1 VIYRILTDHLG
12 SVRLVINATDITISQ
27 RMDYDAWGNVVAHTN
42 PGFQPFGYAGGLY
55 DRDAGLTR
63 FGARDYNPAV
73 GRWTAKDPIGF
84 AGGDSNHY
92 SYVAI
97 TPAMSPTQRGFWILV
112 AVCFTPRRRMAHTW
126 PRPSLLRGT
135 SSRAPQRALNDFVFV
150 EGQAIQNGPRPV
162 FGLDYLRDNLGR
174 ITSLFDTVAGMT
186 TIHEYSYDVAGRLS
200 TVMRNGAE
208 VASYTYDPNG
218 NRLTATG
225 ERPSS
230 GVYDAQDRL
239 LSDGTSTYTY
249 RGSGELLTKTTG
261 SVVTVYNYDALGNLI
276 SASLPG
282 GRTIEYV
289 VDGAS
294 RRVGKKVNGALVQGF
309 LYSSTLRIAAEL
321 DRAGTVVSRFVYGTR
336 INVPEY
342 MQRGGVTHRILTDHL
357 GSVRL
362 VINTTDNTITQRMD
376 YDAWGNV
383 VTDTNPGFEPF
394 GYAGG
399 LYDRDTGLTRFGAR
413 DYDPAVGRWT
423 AKDPIGFGGGDAD
436 LYAYVDNN
444 PSNALDPFGLVVINR
459 SGKAVIVKP
468 ESGPPGTV
476 APGATYPGKVDGVMG
491 PDGKWLK
498 FSGKESWWSPDNTV
512 EVTPSGEVK
521 CVGGLCKLVPP
532 KKLNEDPD
540 PTWKVPKDPKPLP
553 GCKATQ

>member
-1 VIYRILTDHLG
+1 V
-12 SVRLVINATDITISQ
+12 
-27 RMDYDAWGNVVAHTN
+27 
-42 PGFQPFGYAGGLY
+42 
-55 DRDAGLTR
+55 
-63 FGARDYNPAV
+63 
-73 GRWTAKDPIGF
+73 
-84 AGGDSNHY
+84 
-92 SYVAI
+92 
-97 TPAMSPTQRGFWILV
+97 
-112 AVCFTPRRRMAHTW
+112 
-126 PRPSLLRGT
+126 
-135 SSRAPQRALNDFVFV
+135 PQRALNDFVFV

-162 FGLDYLRDNLGR
+162 FGLDYVRDNLGR
-174 ITSLFDTVAGMT
+174 ITSLFDTVAGVT

-200 TVMRNGAE
+200 TVRRNGAE

-239 LSDGTSTYTY
+239 LSDGTSTYAY

-261 SVVTVYNYDALGNLI
+261 AAVTAYSYDALGNLM
-276 SASLPG
+276 SAGLPG

-294 RRVGKKVNGALVQGF
+294 RRVGKSENGALVQGF

-321 DRAGTVVSRFVYGTR
+321 DGAGAVVSRFVYGTR

-383 VTDTNPGFEPF
+383 VTDTNPGFQPF

-413 DYDPAVGRWT
+413 DYDPGVGRWT
-423 AKDPIGFGGGDAD
+423 AKDPIGFGGGENVYSYVGAD
-436 LYAYVDNN
+436 PANWLDPAGLRITNATPNPIRVKAEGGNNNYTTLQPGETSSAADGAIVGDKVIKTGNGVDVVIGVDPSGKNYVDYKSYLKDL
-444 PSNALDPFGLVVINR
+444 PLDVVQ
-459 SGKAVIVKP
+459 
-468 ESGPPGTV
+468 
-476 APGATYPGKVDGVMG
+476 
-491 PDGKWLK
+491 
-498 FSGKESWWSPDNTV
+498 NTV
-512 EVTPSGEVK
+512 QLLFGKDPSGIHDYDEWVRRHPDW
-521 CVGGLCKLVPP
+521 V
-532 KKLNEDPD
+532 DPQRR
-540 PTWKVPKDPKPLP
+540 KSKQVA
-553 GCKATQ
+553 CR